1 VLSNSDINEIQAMV
15 FRVWPKTEWAAEQVN
30 GFVLVARKLPLDLN
44 QAKTAITFHSTTTKY
59 RSVSVAE
66 IVEALRGAIAVV
78 KRTEE
83 IRSTKSRRAYEIGRD
98 IVLQRLPMDLRF
110 EAMARIDEM
119 LRRAGKLSHVGR
131 GIQTAAT
138 QALDNWPDALD
149 HAAFRHE
156 VKQCPQ
162 VRAWL
167 DTQEIP
173 QVDLD
178 LHATTSTNT

>member
-1 VLSNSDINEIQAMV
+1 MLSSNDISEIKAMV
-15 FRVWPKTEWAAEQVN
+15 FRIWPKTEWAAEQTA
-30 GFVLVARKLPLDLN
+30 GFSLVARKLPLDLI
-44 QAKTAITFHSTTTKY
+44 QAQTAITFYSTTTKY

-66 IVEALRGAIAVV
+66 ILEALRGAIAVV

-83 IRSTKSRRAYEIGRD
+83 VRSTKTRRAYEIGRD

-149 HAAFRHE
+149 HSAFRHE

-162 VRAWL
+162 VREWL
-167 DTQEIP
+167 DRQEIP
-173 QVDLD
+173 LADLD
-178 LHATTSTNT
+178 LHETTSTNT